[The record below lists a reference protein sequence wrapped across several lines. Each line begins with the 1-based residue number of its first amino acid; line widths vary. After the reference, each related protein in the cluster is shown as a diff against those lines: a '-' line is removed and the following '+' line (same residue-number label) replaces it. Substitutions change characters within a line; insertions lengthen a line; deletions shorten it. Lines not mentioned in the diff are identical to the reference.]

1 MKWAKQTN
9 GFTIVELLI
18 VIVVIGILAA
28 ITIVAFNGVQDKAK
42 RASLQADVSSA
53 VKTLEQYRLTV
64 GSTEQYP
71 ATQALAS
78 LKMSSGN
85 AQAYTYKSSDNSY
98 CLTVTNGATSY
109 YTTSH
114 TKTSREGTC
123 GADSLIGSWSF
134 NGNANDESGNGLDG
148 TVVGGAT
155 LTTGQNGV
163 ANSAYALNGTS
174 QYVLLGSS
182 AQLNTKELT
191 YSAWVKTNNPAATQN
206 IFAKELQYKYRFNAG
221 GIGILIS
228 ANGNG
233 WTKNT
238 TAPYAF
244 AANVWYHIV
253 FTLSSSGNTANLY
266 VNGALVTATDLAA
279 QPITTFNTTPT
290 YIGSHSSAGDFLSGV
305 MDDARMY
312 SRSLSAAE
320 VQGLYDAGAK

>member
-1 MKWAKQTN
+1 MKK

-42 RASLQADVSSA
+42 RTSIQADVSSA

-85 AQAYTYKSSDNSY
+85 AQTYTYKSSDNSY
-98 CLTVTNGATSY
+98 CLTVTNGTTSY
-109 YTTSH
+109 YTTSD

-123 GADSLIGSWSF
+123 GADSLIGRWSF

-148 TVVGGAT
+148 TVSGGAS
-155 LTTGQNGV
+155 LTTGQNGA
-163 ANSAYALNGTS
+163 ANGAYALNGTS

-182 AQLNTKELT
+182 PLLNTKELT
-191 YSAWVKTNNPAATQN
+191 YSVWVKTANPAATQN
-206 IFAKELQYKYRFNAG
+206 IFAKEVQYKYRFNAG
-221 GIGILIS
+221 GIGVLIG

-238 TAPYAF
+238 TAPYSF
-244 AANVWYHIV
+244 TANVWYHIV
-253 FTLSSSGNTANLY
+253 LTVSSAGNTANVY
-266 VNGALVTATDLAA
+266 VNGALVTATDISA
-279 QPITTFNTTPT
+279 QPITTFNSNPT
-290 YIGSHSSAGDFLSGV
+290 YVGTHSPVGDFLNGAI
-305 MDDARMY
+305 DDARMY